1 MINIKDIQIIDYDD
15 TSDII
20 VFNEDLPKYDGYEFD
35 IFDEKD
41 FEKYIYYIEKIVR
54 GSFEYKNFIKFL
66 RNNVGMNKCSF
77 MENVNNIETFNV
89 QIHLHHHPF
98 DLNTLTKIVFRRRFE
113 AKESVETEAV
123 AKEVM
128 WVHSN
133 LLVGL
138 IPLCETVHE
147 LVHNFYL
154 FIPVDDVLGMV
165 DTFIELYEPW
175 ISQEHLDLY
184 KSIVEY
190 SKVYNEEENKNPL
203 VRKYI
208 YIDQCS
214 GTTVKLPTYQDVL
227 NAMNKRIYE
236 LKENNGKTLP
246 LAVTLTENF

>member
-1 MINIKDIQIIDYDD
+1 MINIKDIQIIDYDN
-15 TSDII
+15 TSDIVI
-20 VFNEDLPKYDGYEFD
+20 FNDEIPKYDGYEFD

-54 GSFEYKNFIKFL
+54 NSFEYRRFIRFL
-66 RNNVGMNKCSF
+66 RENVGMDKCSF

-98 DLNTLTKIVFRRRFE
+98 DLNSITKIVFRRRFE
-113 AKESVETEAV
+113 AKECLETEAV

-128 WVHSN
+128 WIHSN

-154 FIPVDDVLGMV
+154 FIPIDDVLGMV
-165 DTFIELYEPW
+165 DEFIGLYKPW
-175 ISQEHLDLY
+175 ILPEQLDLY

-190 SKVYNEEENKNPL
+190 SRIYNEEENKNPL

-208 YIDQCS
+208 YIDQQS
-214 GTTVKLPTYQDVL
+214 GTQIKLPKYEDIIS
-227 NAMNKRIYE
+227 AMNKRINE
-236 LKENNGKTLP
+236 LKASNGKTLP
-246 LAVTLTENF
+246 LAITLTENY